1 MPDGMFDIET
11 EAPSTSN
18 IRLHLEKQRLRV
30 AVAYS
35 LQTGEDL
42 RYTERNALAYLGHRL
57 VLV

>member
-1 MPDGMFDIET
+1 MTVFYPQQTPPSLVFAYADGMFAIET

-18 IRLHLEKQRLRV
+18 IQLHLEKQRPRV

-42 RYTERNALAYLGHRL
+42 C
-57 VLV
+57 